1 VILSTSIPLGPLCGT
16 LFSPSRGLFIFSPFL
31 LFLFVRLLPFYRRK
45 YALTPLEILLVLL
58 SVAWWIGTARW
69 PEWWGGGSYGPRL
82 LCELLPCVVILL
94 VPVAANLSLG
104 GGWTSKACTALF
116 AIAGAVSIGIHFRGA
131 TAQAVHDWNGG
142 PPSISEAPQRAWSWK
157 DPQFLRGL
165 NVLRLGSEFRAPAG
179 ATPLAFYAIPPCRL
193 FDTRTAAGLF
203 GGPALAASV
212 PRRIPVPDGSC
223 GIPSGAAAYSINLV
237 AIPRGPLGWFNVWAD
252 GEPMPQS
259 SVLNS
264 ISGAL
269 TTNAAIVRAGRN
281 GAIAVM
287 GPYATD
293 LVIDI
298 NGYFAPAAPSR

>member
-165 NVLRLGSEFRAPAG
+165 NVLRLSSEFRLSLG
-179 ATPLAFYAIPPCRL
+179 SR
-193 FDTRTAAGLF
+193 
-203 GGPALAASV
+203 
-212 PRRIPVPDGSC
+212 RRIQAGHLPAPIVFR
-223 GIPSGAAAYSINLV
+223 A
-237 AIPRGPLGWFNVWAD
+237 
-252 GEPMPQS
+252 GEVQEH
-259 SVLNS
+259 
-264 ISGAL
+264 ICGAL
-269 TTNAAIVRAGRN
+269 LGHGRSGSDFHTISVD
-281 GAIAVM
+281 GAQIDEHRWVLEEVVAV
-287 GPYATD
+287 
-293 LVIDI
+293 V
-298 NGYFAPAAPSR
+298 